1 MYGLYMGTGVRTC
14 ERVRL
19 WVYMLGGIPTSY
31 WGCPAQM
38 SSSSRVRRSPIPWPG
53 LLTVVSRKV
62 SHSSVKMRQ

>member
-1 MYGLYMGTGVRTC
+1 MSVCVCVCVCLWVGVR
-14 ERVRL
+14 V
-19 WVYMLGGIPTSY
+19 GGIPTSY

-38 SSSSRVRRSPIPWPG
+38 RSSSRVRRSPMPCPG